1 MLWRCK
7 VSKAIRHAENAMA
20 IAIPV
25 AQPLKYVITLKISRT
40 QVSSINASYKPNQS
54 QPTRGWTQ
62 PMSIC
67 GPRTAGD
74 YTPDA
79 CCEKPLANGAKNT
92 YWIGRKK
99 TPRQQSSTRED
110 ASNYTGDTRCKQGQW
125 TNDWLH
131 HICLELGV
139 NRSPQ
144 AVCRTWLLRL
154 QQLDLNNENAS
165 KYPGIHRWFA
175 EISRCNDNKSQDIC
189 ANESLKRIAESR
201 YLRVFILRS
210 AHLLTLNV
218 LSIVLSI
225 VYTC

>member
-1 MLWRCK
+1 MLYSTTEHRVQHGVTNITYSSLRYQCK
-7 VSKAIRHAENAMA
+7 LQTEP
-20 IAIPV
+20 IPTD
-25 AQPLKYVITLKISRT
+25 PWMDPTYVHM
-40 QVSSINASYKPNQS
+40 
-54 QPTRGWTQ
+54 W
-62 PMSIC
+62 
-67 GPRTAGD
+67 
-74 YTPDA
+74 
-79 CCEKPLANGAKNT
+79 AKNG
-92 YWIGRKK
+92 WRLHAWRVLWKAASKWRQKHVLNRQEK

-165 KYPGIHRWFA
+165 KYPGIRRWFA

-210 AHLLTLNV
+210 AHLLMLNV

-225 VYTC
+225 VYTCTC

>member
-1 MLWRCK
+1 MD
-7 VSKAIRHAENAMA
+7 
-20 IAIPV
+20 PT
-25 AQPLKYVITLKISRT
+25 YVHM
-40 QVSSINASYKPNQS
+40 
-54 QPTRGWTQ
+54 W
-62 PMSIC
+62 
-67 GPRTAGD
+67 
-74 YTPDA
+74 
-79 CCEKPLANGAKNT
+79 AKNG
-92 YWIGRKK
+92 WRLHAWRVLWKAASKWRQKHVLNRQEK

-201 YLRVFILRS
+201 YIEICSFAYAKRS
-210 AHLLTLNV
+210 SAVNCIYVLN
-218 LSIVLSI
+218 IR
-225 VYTC
+225 